1 MGRSHRNHQAIPELK
16 QSGLTV
22 YALVDGNNFYVSC
35 ERVFRPS
42 LEGIPVVVLS
52 NNDGCAVARS
62 NEAKALG
69 IKMGAPWFQIKHLAE
84 SAGLVALSANLALY
98 GDLSDRM
105 MSLAAGLGPTQEI
118 YSIDESFI
126 ELTGVRG
133 DLVDRSHK
141 IRSRILQW
149 VGIPCCVGIGATKT
163 LAKLANHVAKTAE
176 RKPGSYSEL
185 LSQVCNFS
193 TLSAAEVESV
203 FAATEVNEVWGVG
216 PRISKQLKD
225 GGVNTV
231 LDLVRL
237 DAAMVRSRWSVV
249 LERTVRELQGT
260 PCIGFEDAPVPKQQ
274 IACTRSF
281 GHPVTEL
288 NQLSEAVTEFASRA
302 SEKLRKQNG
311 LAGRVLVFIHTSPFR
326 KDLQYSRSMVIPLR
340 RPTSD
345 TAHVVAG
352 ALAGLKAI
360 YRPGFKFAKAGVMLM
375 ELQPD
380 SVQQAELDLAGDDG
394 RNRGNLMSTLD
405 GLNQRYGK
413 GSVLMASAGLQGD
426 KRVWTMK
433 QERRTPGYTTC
444 WEDMPVARA

>member
-1 MGRSHRNHQAIPELK
+1 M
-16 QSGLTV
+16 

-42 LEGIPVVVLS
+42 LEGVPVVVLS

-69 IKMGAPWFQIKHLAE
+69 IKMGAPWFQIRHFAE
-84 SAGLVALSANLALY
+84 SHGLVALSANFALY

-133 DLVDRSHK
+133 DLVERSHK

-149 VGIPCCVGIGATKT
+149 VGIPCGIGIGASKT
-163 LAKLANHVAKTAE
+163 LAKLANHIAKTAE
-176 RKPGSYSEL
+176 RKPGSYPEHL
-185 LSQVCNFS
+185 AQVCNLES
-193 TLSAAEVESV
+193 LSPAELDSV
-203 FAATEVNEVWGVG
+203 FSATAVNEVWGVG

-237 DAAMVRSRWSVV
+237 DAAMVRSRWSVM
-249 LERTVRELQGT
+249 LERTVRELHGT
-260 PCIGFEDAPVPKQQ
+260 PCIGFEDAPAPKQQ

-288 NQLSEAVTEFASRA
+288 NQLNEAVTEFASRA

-311 LAGRVLVFIHTSPFR
+311 LAGQVLVFIHTSPFR
-326 KDLQYSRSMVIPLR
+326 KDPQYSRSMVVPLR
-340 RPTSD
+340 RPTAD
-345 TAHVVAG
+345 TAHIVAA
-352 ALAGLKAI
+352 ALAGLKEI
-360 YRPGFKFAKAGVMLM
+360 YRSGFKFAKAGVMLM

-380 SVQQAELDLAGDDG
+380 SVRQCELDLEGDDG
-394 RNRGNLMSTLD
+394 RERGKLMSTLD

-413 GSVLMASAGLQGD
+413 GSVVMASAGLDGN
-426 KRVWTMK
+426 KRTWSMK